1 MKELMA
7 VFQKIF
13 GKDHEQKIKVI
24 NTKGLIVK
32 KAIALY
38 CKAINDI
45 QRLPS
50 INSTEDDKEES
61 S

>member
-1 MKELMA
+1 MA